1 MDCFCGLKIKDYVD
15 TDALFVILEQKIL
28 FFYAFFLISQLLSN
42 AMSKKK
48 KIQDNNRFY
57 SLLRPFVD
65 FACRRSYRRFEVH
78 GQEGLPR
85 DGALIYGINH
95 SNTLMDA
102 LVVLATSHHKKVFMA
117 RGDIF
122 ANPTVAKIL
131 RFTRILPLFRIRN
144 GVAAVRNN
152 TDSIEQAVD
161 VVRDKVGLYLFPEGR
176 HRTKHSLL
184 QLSKGIFHI
193 ALDSNREFGKEQP
206 IYIVP
211 VGIEYGDYFRF
222 RSTCLVHFGEAI
234 NVTDF
239 INNSTEENEAVLM
252 NQLREMLWGRI
263 SKLITFIPDNED
275 YEPTWE
281 IVKMKNEKR
290 SGGLFK
296 KMLRNRATVEKI
308 QRYKQEHPE
317 EANALFAR
325 VMDFSKKRV
334 EHKISVTSTA
344 KKRPLLDALWK
355 LVVALIGLPYFIASS
370 VVNAI
375 IWIPTLIIKSKLK
388 DKAFSNTVCFGG
400 KFLLSP
406 LVFIGGTIALF
417 CTLPWYWALG
427 GTVLLFFSYDFWYD
441 YQELVRRMVSD
452 IRWSFKTKLRKEY
465 KSLNLNNLF

>member
-1 MDCFCGLKIKDYVD
+1 M
-15 TDALFVILEQKIL
+15 A
-28 FFYAFFLISQLLSN
+28 
-42 AMSKKK
+42 KKS
-48 KIQDNNRFY
+48 KIQDNNLLY
-57 SLLRPFVD
+57 NVLRPFVD
-65 FACRRSYRRFEVH
+65 FCARHSYRRFEVH
-78 GQEGLPR
+78 GQKNLPK

-122 ANPTVAKIL
+122 ANPAIAKIL

-161 VVRDKVGLYLFPEGR
+161 VVHDKVGLYLFPEGR

-211 VGIEYGDYFRF
+211 VGIEYGDYFRY
-222 RSTCLVHFGEAI
+222 RSTCMVNFGEAI

-252 NQLREMLWGRI
+252 NQLREMLWERI
-263 SKLITFIPDNED
+263 SKLITYIPDDED
-275 YEPTWE
+275 YDAKWE

-290 SGGLFK
+290 AGGLYK

-308 QRYKQEHPE
+308 EQYKESNPE
-317 EANALFAR
+317 EAKELFSNVMEFAKDR
-325 VMDFSKKRV
+325 VR
-334 EHKISVTSTA
+334 EKISVTSTA
-344 KKRPLLDALWK
+344 KKRPLWNSLWK
-355 LVVALIGLPYFIASS
+355 LVLALIGLPYFIAST
-370 VVNAI
+370 VVNAV
-375 IWIPTLIIKSKLK
+375 IWIPTLVVKSKLK

-427 GTVLLFFSYDFWYD
+427 GMVLLFFSYDFWYD
-441 YQELVRRMVSD
+441 YQELCRRMISD
-452 IRWSFKTKLRKEY
+452 IRWAFKGKLRKKYRELG
-465 KSLNLNNLF
+465 LNEKF

>member
-1 MDCFCGLKIKDYVD
+1 M
-15 TDALFVILEQKIL
+15 AR
-28 FFYAFFLISQLLSN
+28 
-42 AMSKKK
+42 KK
-48 KIQDNNRFY
+48 KIQDNNVLY
-57 SLLRPFVD
+57 SFLRPYVD
-65 FACRRSYRRFEVH
+65 FCSKHSYRRFEVH
-78 GQEGLPR
+78 GREKLPQ
-85 DGALIYGINH
+85 DGSLIFGINH

-102 LVVLATSHHKKVFMA
+102 LVVLATSRHKKVFMA

-131 RFTRILPLFRIRN
+131 KFLRILPLFRIRN

-152 TDSIEQAVD
+152 TGSMEQAVD
-161 VVRDKVGLYLFPEGR
+161 VVHDKVGLYLFPEGR

-193 ALDSNREFGKEQP
+193 AMDSNREFGQEQP
-206 IYIVP
+206 VYLVP

-222 RSTCLVHFGEAI
+222 RSTCMVNFGEPI

-252 NQLREMLWGRI
+252 NQLREMLWTRI
-263 SKLITFIPDNED
+263 SKLITYIPDDED
-275 YEPTWE
+275 YDATWE

-290 SGGLFK
+290 VGGLYS
-296 KMLRNRATVEKI
+296 KMLRNRATVEKVV
-308 QRYKQEHPE
+308 QYKAEQPE
-317 EANALFAR
+317 ESKDLFSR
-325 VMDFSKKRV
+325 VLYFAKDRV
-334 EHKISVTSTA
+334 KNKISVTSTA
-344 KKRPLLDALWK
+344 KKRPLLNSLWK
-355 LVVALIGLPYFIASS
+355 LLLAIIGLPYFIASS

-375 IWIPTLIIKSKLK
+375 IWIPTVIVKSKLK

-400 KFLLSP
+400 KLLFSP

-427 GTVLLFFSYDFWYD
+427 GMVLLFFSYDFWYD

-452 IRWSFKTKLRKEY
+452 IRWAFKTKLRQEY
-465 KSLNLNNLF
+465 RSLGLNKLF

>member
-1 MDCFCGLKIKDYVD
+1 
-15 TDALFVILEQKIL
+15 
-28 FFYAFFLISQLLSN
+28 
-42 AMSKKK
+42 
-48 KIQDNNRFY
+48 
-57 SLLRPFVD
+57 
-65 FACRRSYRRFEVH
+65 
-78 GQEGLPR
+78 
-85 DGALIYGINH
+85 LIYGINH

-122 ANPTVAKIL
+122 ANPKVAKIL

-144 GVAAVRNN
+144 GAAAVRSN

-161 VVRDKVGLYLFPEGR
+161 VVHDKVGLYLFPEGR

-206 IYIVP
+206 IYLVP
-211 VGIEYGDYFRF
+211 VGIEYGDYFRY
-222 RSTCLVHFGEAI
+222 RSTCMVNFGEAI

-252 NQLREMLWGRI
+252 NQLREMLWERI
-263 SKLITFIPDNED
+263 SKLITFIPDDED
-275 YEPTWE
+275 YDATWE

-290 SGGLFK
+290 AGGLYR

-308 QRYKQEHPE
+308 QNYKEQHPE
-317 EANALFAR
+317 EAKALFEKVQKFADHR
-325 VMDFSKKRV
+325 VKN
-334 EHKISVTSTA
+334 KISVTSTA
-344 KKRPLLDALWK
+344 KRRPLFNSLWK
-355 LVVALIGLPYFIASS
+355 LLVAIVGLPYFLAST

-375 IWIPTLIIKSKLK
+375 IWVPTMILKSKMK
-388 DKAFSNTVCFGG
+388 DKAWGNTVCFGG

-427 GTVLLFFSYDFWYD
+427 GMVALFFSYDVWFD
-441 YQELVRRMVSD
+441 YRELVRRMVSD
-452 IRWSFKTKLRKEY
+452 IRWTFKGKLRKEY
-465 KSLNLNNLF
+465 KDLKLNHLF

>member
-1 MDCFCGLKIKDYVD
+1 M
-15 TDALFVILEQKIL
+15 T
-28 FFYAFFLISQLLSN
+28 
-42 AMSKKK
+42 K
-48 KIQDNNRFY
+48 KIQDNSVLY
-57 SLLRPFVD
+57 SMVRLYADCCSRS
-65 FACRRSYRRFEVH
+65 SYRRFEVH
-78 GQEGLPR
+78 GLKNLPK

-102 LVVLATSHHKKVFMA
+102 MVVLATSHHKKVFMA

-122 ANPTVAKIL
+122 ANPKVAELLK
-131 RFTRILPLFRIRN
+131 FFRILPLFRIRN

-152 TDSIEQAVD
+152 TGSIEQAVD
-161 VVRDKVGLYLFPEGR
+161 VVHDKVGLYLFPEGR

-193 ALDSNREFGKEQP
+193 ALDSNREFGKEHP

-211 VGIEYGDYFRF
+211 VGVEYGDYFRY
-222 RSTCLVHFGEAI
+222 RSTCLVNFGEAI

-252 NQLREMLWGRI
+252 NQLREMLWERI
-263 SKLITFIPDNED
+263 SKLITFIPDDED
-275 YEPTWE
+275 YDAVWE

-290 SGGLFK
+290 AGGLYK
-296 KMLRNRATVEKI
+296 KMLRNRATVAKVE
-308 QRYKQEHPE
+308 QYKQEHPE
-317 EANALFAR
+317 EAKALFAKVLDFTEER
-325 VMDFSKKRV
+325 VKQ
-334 EHKISVTSTA
+334 KISVTSTA
-344 KKRPLLDALWK
+344 KKRPLVNALWK
-355 LVVALIGLPYFIASS
+355 LLLAVVGLPYFIASS

-417 CTLPWYWALG
+417 CTLPWYWALAG
-427 GTVLLFFSYDFWYD
+427 AVALFFSYDFWYD
-441 YQELVRRMVSD
+441 YLELVRRMVSD
-452 IRWSFKTKLRKEY
+452 IRWAFKGKLRKAY
-465 KSLNLNNLF
+465 RNLGLNKLF

>member
-1 MDCFCGLKIKDYVD
+1 M
-15 TDALFVILEQKIL
+15 A
-28 FFYAFFLISQLLSN
+28 
-42 AMSKKK
+42 KKP
-48 KIQDNNRFY
+48 KIQDNNLLY
-57 SLLRPFVD
+57 NILRPFVD
-65 FACRRSYRRFEVH
+65 FNARRSYRRFEVH
-78 GQEGLPR
+78 GQKNLPK

-122 ANPTVAKIL
+122 ANPKVAKIL

-144 GVAAVRNN
+144 GAAAVRSN

-161 VVRDKVGLYLFPEGR
+161 VVHDKVGLYLFPEGR

-206 IYIVP
+206 IYLVP
-211 VGIEYGDYFRF
+211 VGIEYGDYFRY
-222 RSTCLVHFGEAI
+222 RSTCMVNFGEAI

-252 NQLREMLWGRI
+252 NQLREMLWERI
-263 SKLITFIPDNED
+263 SKLITFIPDDED
-275 YEPTWE
+275 YDATWE

-290 SGGLFK
+290 AGGLYR

-308 QRYKQEHPE
+308 QNYKEQHPE
-317 EANALFAR
+317 EAKALFEKVQKFADHR
-325 VMDFSKKRV
+325 VKN
-334 EHKISVTSTA
+334 KISVTSTA
-344 KKRPLLDALWK
+344 KRRPLFNSLWK
-355 LVVALIGLPYFIASS
+355 LLVAIVGLPYFLAST

-375 IWIPTLIIKSKLK
+375 IWVPTMILKSKMK
-388 DKAFSNTVCFGG
+388 DKAWGNTVCFGG

-427 GTVLLFFSYDFWYD
+427 GMVALFFSYDVWFD
-441 YQELVRRMVSD
+441 YRELVRRMVSD
-452 IRWSFKTKLRKEY
+452 IRWTFKGKLRKEY
-465 KSLNLNNLF
+465 KDLKLNHLF

>member
-1 MDCFCGLKIKDYVD
+1 M
-15 TDALFVILEQKIL
+15 A
-28 FFYAFFLISQLLSN
+28 
-42 AMSKKK
+42 KKT
-48 KIQDNNRFY
+48 KIQDNNLFY
-57 SLLRPFVD
+57 NILRPFVD
-65 FACRRSYRRFEVH
+65 FNARRSYRRFEVH
-78 GQEGLPR
+78 GQKNLPK

-122 ANPTVAKIL
+122 ANPKVAKIL

-144 GVAAVRNN
+144 GAAAVRSN

-161 VVRDKVGLYLFPEGR
+161 VVHDKVGLYLFPEGR

-206 IYIVP
+206 IYLVP
-211 VGIEYGDYFRF
+211 VGIEYGDYFRY
-222 RSTCLVHFGEAI
+222 RSTCIVNFGEAI

-252 NQLREMLWGRI
+252 NQLREMLWERI
-263 SKLITFIPDNED
+263 SKLITFIPDDED
-275 YEPTWE
+275 YDATWE

-290 SGGLFK
+290 AGGLYR
-296 KMLRNRATVEKI
+296 KMLRNRATVAKI
-308 QRYKQEHPE
+308 QQYKSEHPE
-317 EANALFAR
+317 EAKEL
-325 VMDFSKKRV
+325 FSKVMRFADKRV
-334 EHKISVTSTA
+334 KNKISVTSTA
-344 KKRPLLDALWK
+344 KKRPLLNSLWK
-355 LVVALIGLPYFIASS
+355 LLVAIVGLPYFLAST

-375 IWIPTLIIKSKLK
+375 IWIPTVILKSKMK
-388 DKAFSNTVCFGG
+388 DKAWGNTVCFGG

-406 LVFIGGTIALF
+406 LVFIGGTVALF

-427 GTVLLFFSYDFWYD
+427 GMVALFFSYDVWFD
-441 YQELVRRMVSD
+441 YKELIRRMVSD
-452 IRWSFKTKLRKEY
+452 IRWTFKGKLRKEY
-465 KSLNLNNLF
+465 KDLKLNLLF

>member
-1 MDCFCGLKIKDYVD
+1 M
-15 TDALFVILEQKIL
+15 A
-28 FFYAFFLISQLLSN
+28 
-42 AMSKKK
+42 K
-48 KIQDNNRFY
+48 KIQDNSILY
-57 SLLRPFVD
+57 SIVRPYAD
-65 FACRRSYRRFEVH
+65 FCSRSSYRRFEVH
-78 GQEGLPR
+78 GQKNLPK

-102 LVVLATSHHKKVFMA
+102 MVVLATSHHKKVFMA

-122 ANPTVAKIL
+122 AKPKVAEFLK
-131 RFTRILPLFRIRN
+131 FARILPLFRIRN

-161 VVRDKVGLYLFPEGR
+161 VVHDKVGLYLFPEGR

-211 VGIEYGDYFRF
+211 VGIEYGDYFRY
-222 RSTCLVHFGEAI
+222 RSTCMVHFGEPI

-252 NQLREMLWGRI
+252 NQLREMLWERI
-263 SKLITFIPDNED
+263 SKLITFIPDDED
-275 YEPTWE
+275 YDAKWE
-281 IVKMKNEKR
+281 TVKMKNEKR
-290 SGGLFK
+290 AGGLFR

-308 QRYKQEHPE
+308 EAYKESHPE
-317 EANALFAR
+317 EAKELFGK
-325 VMDFSKKRV
+325 VLDFSKERV
-334 EHKISVTSTA
+334 RQKISVTSTA
-344 KKRPLLDALWK
+344 KKRPLLNSLWK
-355 LVVALIGLPYFIASS
+355 LALALIGLPYFIASS
-370 VVNAI
+370 AVNAI
-375 IWIPTLIIKSKLK
+375 IWIPTVIIKSKLK

-427 GTVLLFFSYDFWYD
+427 GMVLLFFSYDFWYD

-452 IRWSFKTKLRKEY
+452 IRWAFKGKLRKKYREL
-465 KSLNLNNLF
+465 KLNQLF

>member
-1 MDCFCGLKIKDYVD
+1 MTRKD
-15 TDALFVILEQKIL
+15 
-28 FFYAFFLISQLLSN
+28 
-42 AMSKKK
+42 
-48 KIQDNNRFY
+48 KIQDYNFLY
-57 SLLRPFVD
+57 SFLRPFVD
-65 FACRRSYRRFEVH
+65 FCARRSYRRFEVH
-78 GQEGLPR
+78 GQKNLPK

-122 ANPTVAKIL
+122 SNPTVAKIL

-144 GVAAVRNN
+144 GVAAVRSN

-161 VVRDKVGLYLFPEGR
+161 VVHDKVGLYLFPEGR

-211 VGIEYGDYFRF
+211 VGIEYGDYFRY
-222 RSTCLVHFGEAI
+222 RSTCMVNFGEAI

-239 INNSTEENEAVLM
+239 INNSIEENEAVLM
-252 NQLREMLWGRI
+252 NQLRGMLWERI
-263 SKLITFIPDNED
+263 SKLITFIPDDED
-275 YEPTWE
+275 YDATWE

-290 SGGLFK
+290 AGGLRK

-308 QRYKQEHPE
+308 QSYKEQHPE
-317 EANALFAR
+317 EAKEL
-325 VMDFSKKRV
+325 FSKVMRFTDQRLKN
-334 EHKISVTSTA
+334 KISVMSTA
-344 KKRPLLDALWK
+344 KRRPLLNALWK
-355 LVVALIGLPYFIASS
+355 FLVAIVGLPYFLAST

-375 IWIPTLIIKSKLK
+375 IWIPTVILKSKMK
-388 DKAFSNTVCFGG
+388 DKAWGNTVCFGG

-427 GTVLLFFSYDFWYD
+427 GMVALFFSYDIWYD
-441 YQELVRRMVSD
+441 YCELIRRMVSD
-452 IRWSFKTKLRKEY
+452 IRWAFKGKLRKEY
-465 KSLNLNNLF
+465 RSLDLNNLF